1 METLIQGITTINIGQ
16 VFMMVIGGLLMY
28 LGIKKEYEPTLL
40 VPMGLGT
47 ILVNF
52 PGSGVLD
59 QTVGNVTQHGVLD
72 ILFRAGIETE
82 LFPLLIFIGIGA
94 MIDFGPLL
102 QNPFMLLF
110 GAAAQFG
117 IFFVVVVA
125 VLAGFDIRE
134 AASIGIIGAADGP
147 TSIFVANQLAPHLLG
162 AITVAAYSYMALVPI
177 IQPVAIKLVTTKE
190 ERKIRMTYHAEG
202 VSKMTKILFPIV
214 ITIVAGFIAPIALP
228 LVGFLMFG
236 NLLRE
241 CGVLDSL
248 SATAQNEL
256 VNIVSIILGI
266 TISVKMQA
274 GLFLN
279 VQTLMI
285 ILFGLVA
292 FIMDSIGGV
301 IFAKILNLFRKDKIN
316 PMIGAAGISAFPMS
330 SRVIQKM
337 ATEEDPQNFI
347 LMYAVGANVSGQIA
361 SVIAGGLL
369 LSYFIH

>member
-1 METLIQGITTINIGQ
+1 METLVQNLTSFTLGQGIMMAIGA
-16 VFMMVIGGLLMY
+16 LLMY

-52 PGSGVLD
+52 PGTGVLD
-59 QTVGNVTQHGVLD
+59 QIVGGQQQHGVLQ
-72 ILFRAGIETE
+72 ILFEIGIETE

-94 MIDFGPLL
+94 MIDFG
-102 QNPFMLLF
+102 
-110 GAAAQFG
+110 
-117 IFFVVVVA
+117 
-125 VLAGFDIRE
+125 
-134 AASIGIIGAADGP
+134 AADGP
-147 TSIFVANQLAPHLLG
+147 TSIFVANQLAPQLLG

-177 IQPVAIKLVTTKE
+177 IQPIAIKMVTTKA
-190 ERKIRMTYHAEG
+190 ERRIRMTYHASG
-202 VSKMTKILFPIV
+202 VSKLTKILFPII
-214 ITIVAGFIAPIALP
+214 ITIVAGFIAPISLP

-241 CGVLDSL
+241 CGVLDNL
-248 SATAQNEL
+248 SQAAQNEL
-256 VNIVSIILGI
+256 VNIVSILLGI

-274 GLFLN
+274 DLFLN

-301 IFAKILNLFRKDKIN
+301 VFAKILNLFRRNKIN

-337 ATEEDPQNFI
+337 ATDEDPQNFI

-369 LSYFIH
+369 LSFFM